1 MATKIKPITIRLILM
16 NFLQYAVWGAYLTS
30 MGSFI
35 GSAGMGKQVWLF
47 YATQGFVSI
56 FMPALMGIVA
66 DRKIQAQ
73 KTLAMCH
80 GLAAVF
86 MIGLGLYAMGNVEVL
101 ERATHDGGSIHY
113 YSTLPSFKFAI
124 FYILYLLS
132 VAFYMP
138 TIAIS
143 NSVAYKCLEKEGM
156 DTVKDFPPIR
166 VFGTVGFI
174 CAMLFVNFVRD
185 PNFFRFQHSYW
196 QFFASG
202 VLGVLLCA
210 YCFTLPECPVNKKPE
225 EGTIMDKLGLSA
237 FKLFKDP
244 QFAIFFIFSMLLGA
258 SLQITNGYANMYIS
272 SFRMSPDPSIAASW
286 GAQNANALI
295 SLSQV
300 SEVLC
305 ILLIPF
311 FMKKFGIKK
320 VMLIAMFAWVFRFGF
335 FGLGNPGS
343 GVWLFIL
350 SCIVYGV
357 AFDFFNISGSLYV
370 NENTDKSIQ
379 SSAQGLFMLMTNG
392 LGASIG
398 TYVAGLVVN
407 HYVMEPMRLMRE
419 NPAADVAVHWDTA
432 WFIFAGYAFVVGVLF
447 MILFKDPEK
456 AKKRVK

>member
-1 MATKIKPITIRLILM
+1 MAIKIKPISIRLIIM
-16 NFLQYAVWGAYLTS
+16 NFLQYAVWGAYLTA

-47 YATQGFVSI
+47 YASQGFVSI

-66 DRKIQAQ
+66 DKWIQAQ
-73 KTLAMCH
+73 KTLAICH

-86 MIGLGLYAMGNVEVL
+86 MIALGLYAMGNTEVL
-101 ERATHDGGSIHY
+101 QNARGIHY
-113 YSTLPSFKFAI
+113 YSTTPGFSFAV
-124 FYILYLLS
+124 FYVLYLLS

-143 NSVAYKCLEKEGM
+143 NSVAYKCLESEGM

-166 VFGTVGFI
+166 VFGTIGFI
-174 CAMLFVNFVRD
+174 CAMLFVNFFRD
-185 PNFFRFQHSYW
+185 PNGFRFQHSYW
-196 QFFASG
+196 QFLTSG
-202 VLGVLLCA
+202 VLGVILCA
-210 YCFTLPECPVNKKPE
+210 YAFFLPKCPVKK
-225 EGTIMDKLGLSA
+225 GADDGSIMDKLGLSA
-237 FKLFKDP
+237 FKLFKDR

-272 SFRMSPDPSIAASW
+272 SFRMSHDPAIAASW

-343 GVWLFIL
+343 GVWLFVL

-370 NENTDKSIQ
+370 NQNTDKSIQ

-398 TYVAGLVVN
+398 TWAAGLVVN
-407 HYVMEPMRLMRE
+407 HYVMEPMRMLRE
-419 NPAADVAVHWDTA
+419 NPAAEVATHWDTA
-432 WFIFAGYAFVVGVLF
+432 WYIFAAYAFVVGFLF

-456 AKKRVK
+456 QKKAA